1 MLINNVNGERVGASF
16 VKNSDF
22 YIEVAKFVQAY
33 TTIVNNPNE
42 FLKEVGLSFIDEK
55 KDRLNWAQFV
65 KIVQGCDLGFKEIP
79 TETEL
84 KVYYNYALEI
94 GSLDS
99 TVKKLATVDDVADAQ
114 KHYYN
119 FIDEATDKAQNE
131 YMKHHKVALSR
142 EREVANADNQ
152 LTLQK
157 VINVISLVFM
167 MFGVGFSIFGL
178 ASFFWKNDV
187 AVTIGSILPIWE
199 KQYIGAIILTAFG
212 IALFAIFDKFYLKSK
227 DKYLDLKVATSMIFK
242 RSDETFAREQA
253 LKNKLDKLKKDLS
266 VIQAELADKDKKF
279 DVKHNIDLLKTTNKY
294 YQKLCEIED
303 EMFNSNS
310 AQKTSTQTMGALG
323 DEDFAPVK
331 LSKEEFEN
339 LHTVTKEAI
348 TLEGSFDEEAY
359 NAKFEQS
366 RVQEP
371 KAEET
376 NAKETKEEASAEQ
389 KTTTEASSEK
399 DKELFEAIDYIK
411 DILGFGLMEEQNAQ
425 IEEQE
430 KQKELNEIEE
440 KINEK

>member
-187 AVTIGSILPIWE
+187 VVTIGSILPVWE

-253 LKNKLDKLKKDLS
+253 LKNKLDKLKRDLS

-430 KQKELNEIEE
+430 KQKELNKIEE